1 MTHPTD
7 SATGVSSSEA
17 AGETDVAESIEMY
30 EDDGRVVLFDGENP
44 LAWLEASRTV
54 TLADLV

>member
-1 MTHPTD
+1 MTHSTD
-7 SATGVSSSEA
+7 PATGVSSSA
-17 AGETDVAESIEMY
+17 ATDETDVAESIEMY

-54 TLADLV
+54 ALTDLV

>member
-1 MTHPTD
+1 MTHSTD
-7 SATGVSSSEA
+7 PSTGARTSEA
-17 AGETDVAESIEMY
+17 AESDIAESIEMY

-54 TLADLV
+54 TLTDLA